1 MIAEII
7 NVGNDTGFMLMGGVV
22 VAALLIY
29 KIVDFMLGKYGGG
42 NGSKGGCSKD
52 PDKLAKAVDAILAVD
67 LKKIEQQS
75 QVMFDLHNIKDR
87 EGVPIWYVRSS
98 LEEAIKK
105 LVVSIDNQTNLVS
118 SLVHE
123 VREHLKRSDINI
135 GQDRAE
141 REQDRED
148 RTHKG

>member
-1 MIAEII
+1 MIAEVIT
-7 NVGNDTGFMLMGGVV
+7 VDNDMGFFLMGGVV

-29 KIVDFMLGKYGGG
+29 KIVDFMLSKYGGG
-42 NGSKGGCSKD
+42 NGSKTRCSKD
-52 PDKLAKAVDAILAVD
+52 PDKLEKAVDAILAVD

-75 QVMFDLHNIKDR
+75 QVMFDLHNVKDR

-123 VREHLKRSDINI
+123 VREHLTRTD
-135 GQDRAE
+135 DRI
-141 REQDRED
+141 RRVGKED
-148 RTHKG
+148 KDPQ